1 MISTLPAKIL
11 EERDEGNNRIGLVE
25 SDGKRREI
33 YLSLVPEARVGDYV
47 RYHAGF
53 ATERVDTG
61 EAQRAYQQ
69 VGRGQEYERLA
80 DFETGQAY
88 RLLSE
93 LDPQQLRKLLPI
105 AQDAQFNAGQVIFR
119 AGDKSLFLHLIVAGD
134 VALEDLSGDQ
144 PGVHP
149 VHVQTLH
156 AGDATGWSA
165 LTPDAR
171 TRFQARALS
180 NVSTVAFPGDQLRN
194 ACDED
199 PAMGYALMKRL
210 MELVTERLDVLRMK
224 LARRG
229 ETELR

>member
-25 SDGKRREI
+25 ADGKRREI
-33 YLSLVPEARVGDYV
+33 YLSLVPGAHVGDYV
-47 RYHAGF
+47 LYHAGF
-53 ATERVDTG
+53 ATERVDAA
-61 EAQRAYQQ
+61 EAQQAYQRA
-69 VGRGQEYERLA
+69 GKGQEYDGHA
-80 DFETGQAY
+80 DFESGQAY

-93 LDPQQLRKLLPI
+93 LDPHQLRKLLPI

-119 AGDKSLFLHLIVAGD
+119 AGDKSRFLHLIVAGD
-134 VALEDLSGDQ
+134 VALEDPSGDQ
-144 PGVHP
+144 PGVHLI
-149 VHVQTLH
+149 HVQTLH

-165 LTPDAR
+165 LTPDSR

-180 NVSTVAFPGDQLRN
+180 HVSTVAFPGDQLRN

-224 LARRG
+224 LARRD